1 MSYLESLPTDATLL
15 QVFQKFPAP
24 ASKLLDF
31 HELLMRAPSAFSA
44 GERELIAAYV
54 SGVNDCQYCHGVHT
68 VTAEAF
74 GVPEGL
80 LSAALVDLD
89 SSAIDDRLKP
99 VLAYVGKLTRT
110 PSKMTDADAAAVFAA
125 GWDEAALHDA
135 VLVCALFNFMNRMV
149 EGLGIRADAAYAK
162 TSGVRL
168 KDGGY
173 AGLATLLADRI

>member
-1 MSYLESLPTDATLL
+1 MSYLKSLPTDTTLL
-15 QVFQKFPAP
+15 HVFRKFPAP
-24 ASKLLDF
+24 ASRLLDL
-31 HELLMRAPSAFSA
+31 HELVMRAPSAFGA

-80 LSAALVDLD
+80 LTAALADLD
-89 SSAIDDRLKP
+89 SSPVDERMKP

-110 PSKMTDADAAAVFAA
+110 PSKMTDADAEAVFAV

-168 KDGGY
+168 ADGGY
-173 AGLATLLADRI
+173 AGLARLLDS

>member
-1 MSYLESLPTDATLL
+1 MSYLGSLPTDATLL

-31 HELLMRAPSAFSA
+31 HELIMRSPSAFDA
-44 GERELIAAYV
+44 GQRELIAAYV
-54 SGVNDCQYCHGVHT
+54 SGVNDCRYCHGVHT

-80 LSAALVDLD
+80 LAAALTDLD
-89 SSAIDDRLKP
+89 SSPVEERMKP

-110 PSKMTDADAAAVFAA
+110 PSQVTEEDAEAVFAA
-125 GWDEAALHDA
+125 GWDETALHDA

-149 EGLGIRADAAYAK
+149 EGLGIRADAAYAR

-168 KDGGY
+168 KEGGY
-173 AGLATLLADRI
+173 AGLARLLAE

>member
-1 MSYLESLPTDATLL
+1 MSYLGSLPTDATLL
-15 QVFQKFPAP
+15 QVFRKFPAP

-31 HELLMRAPSAFSA
+31 HELIMRAPSAFDA

-54 SGVNDCQYCHGVHT
+54 SGVNDCAYCHGVHT

-80 LSAALVDLD
+80 LTAALTDLD
-89 SSAIDDRLKP
+89 SSPVEARMKP

-110 PSKMTDADAAAVFAA
+110 PSQVTEEDAEAVFAA

-168 KDGGY
+168 KEGGY
-173 AGLATLLADRI
+173 AGLAGLLAE